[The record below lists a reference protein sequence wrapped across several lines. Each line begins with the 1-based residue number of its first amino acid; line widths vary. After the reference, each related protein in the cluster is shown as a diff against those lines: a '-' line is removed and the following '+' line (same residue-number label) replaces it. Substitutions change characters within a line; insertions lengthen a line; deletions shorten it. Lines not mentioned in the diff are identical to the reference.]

1 MPGLTADLGSPA
13 GQGPNLRGGGQE
25 GRGDQHIGGMG
36 LRVPGGSTEL
46 APLSSGAPGLP
57 SRGSVSAL
65 WQGSPDPDDPADA
78 DLIRAV
84 VNQGAPQLHACYTQR
99 LNEHP
104 TLEGRLAIDLD
115 IVRGRVLRVDI
126 AENGTGDAILEDC
139 VQRRVRAWRFPIA
152 VTAQAV
158 LLPFSLVP
166 R

>member
-1 MPGLTADLGSPA
+1 MP
-13 GQGPNLRGGGQE
+13 RGAT
-25 GRGDQHIGGMG
+25 D
-36 LRVPGGSTEL
+36 EL
-46 APLSSGAPGLP
+46 VPLSAAAPGLP
-57 SRGSVSAL
+57 GRASVSAL

-84 VNQGAPQLHACYTQR
+84 VNQGAPQLQACYTQR
-99 LNEHP
+99 LKEHP
-104 TLEGRLAIDLD
+104 ALEGRLAIDLD

-126 AENGTGDAILEDC
+126 AENGTGDPSLEDC
-139 VQRRVRAWRFPIA
+139 VQRRVRSWRFPIE